1 MKAVSIVLLLIS
13 FSFTT
18 MEADSLSKSR
28 KKIGLNKWRGIQRSL
43 VPIPIEAILDENT
56 IEVCFLQNVD
66 EQVIFQVKDLYGN
79 IILQDIVVPVEQ
91 EIHTIDVSGLE
102 AGSYELFYIEG
113 GLILFGE
120 FNIESQ
126 IPFE

>member
-66 EQVIFQVKDLYGN
+66 NQVTLQVRDQYGN
-79 IILQDIVVPVEQ
+79 IILQDVVVPVEQ
-91 EIHTIDVSGLE
+91 EIHTIDASSLE
-102 AGSYELFYIEG
+102 AGYYKLFYIEG
-113 GLILFGE
+113 NKVFVGE
-120 FNIESQ
+120 FDIDSQ
-126 IPFE
+126 IP